1 MEDQDQGYPRFTPDA
16 VEIAE
21 YDTKEGNIMDLRKP
35 KDTFQLPLERIQE
48 VNSSNDDPIGGLKR
62 TKKDEII
69 Y

>member
-35 KDTFQLPLERIQE
+35 KDTF
-48 VNSSNDDPIGGLKR
+48 
-62 TKKDEII
+62 
-69 Y
+69 